1 MQMGWVWGRSCL
13 TQMWSSDAGQG
24 ESCLA
29 LTGSTSPDV
38 APALF
43 PTLPRPQLFT
53 SLLPI
58 LSPGRTSNFSSFLSN
73 YNFSR

>member
-1 MQMGWVWGRSCL
+1 MPCL
-13 TQMWSSDAGQG
+13 TQMLSGKADPAA
-24 ESCLA
+24 SCLA
-29 LTGSTSPDV
+29 LTGSTPPGVPPPVSP
-38 APALF
+38 
-43 PTLPRPQLFT
+43 TRPGGQLFT